1 MLLSRNE
8 SVMSEFTSRPPSGD
22 VKLGQRKLWSSDDDF
37 QSAMLEGVSRT
48 FALTIPQLPRTLCR
62 VVSNAYLLCRIIDTI
77 EDEPGLS
84 GARKNYFCQ
93 QFLRAL
99 NGVKN
104 AEPFSGQLG
113 AALSRQTSAAEHEL
127 IRHVARVIQITRS
140 FSEPQREALQHCV
153 RTMAKGM
160 TQFQLRNEKY
170 GLQTLEDL
178 DLYCYYVAGVVGQM
192 LTSLFCLH
200 SPEIAKSHDV
210 LMGLAISFGQGL
222 QMTNILKDVWEDYR
236 IGACW
241 LPREIFAEEG
251 LDLRDLTRAGNREEF
266 QRGVRRLIGI
276 AHGHLRN
283 ALTYT
288 LLIPGQEVG
297 IRNFCLW
304 AIGFAL
310 LTLRKINKN
319 LDYTD
324 GSQVKISRSSVKGT
338 VLLSRLAVQ
347 NDGLLKLFFYLAAF
361 RLPLTPIS
369 ASWSPA
375 ETSELK
381 IDRVQ

>member
-1 MLLSRNE
+1 MLLSTNE

-48 FALTIPQLPRTLCR
+48 FALTIPQLPGTLCR

-77 EDEPGLS
+77 EDERGLS
-84 GARKNYFCQ
+84 GTRKNYFCQ
-93 QFLRAL
+93 KFLRAL
-99 NGVKN
+99 NGAKN
-104 AEPFSGQLG
+104 AELFSQQLG
-113 AALSRQTSAAEHEL
+113 AALSNQTPAAEHEL
-127 IRHVARVIQITRS
+127 IRHVRRVIQITRS
-140 FSEPQREALQHCV
+140 FPEPQREALQHCAC
-153 RTMAKGM
+153 TMAKGM
-160 TQFQLRNEKY
+160 AQFQLRNEKH
-170 GLQTLEDL
+170 GLQSLEDL
-178 DLYCYYVAGVVGQM
+178 DQYCYYVAGVVGQM
-192 LTSLFCLH
+192 LTSLFCFH
-200 SPEIAKSHDV
+200 SPEIAKNHDA

-251 LDLRDLTRAGNREEF
+251 LDLRDLTRTGKRDEF
-266 QRGVRRLIGI
+266 QRGVQRLIGI

-324 GSQVKISRSSVKGT
+324 GSQVKISRLSVKGT
-338 VLLSRLAVQ
+338 VLLSRLTVQ
-347 NDGLLKLFFYLAAF
+347 NDGLLKLLFYLAAF
-361 RLPLTPIS
+361 RLPLTPVS
-369 ASWSPA
+369 VSWSPA
-375 ETSELK
+375 ETTELK
-381 IDRVQ
+381 IDRAL